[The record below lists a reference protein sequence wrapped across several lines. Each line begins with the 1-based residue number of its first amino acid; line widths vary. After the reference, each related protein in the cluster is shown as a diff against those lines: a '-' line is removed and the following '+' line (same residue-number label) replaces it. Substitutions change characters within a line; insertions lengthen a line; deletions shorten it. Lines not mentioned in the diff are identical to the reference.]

1 MIREEN
7 AFQHEQVRV
16 HEYELPGDWTVLV
29 GSTDADNDG
38 LSLRV
43 ARPEDWWFHVRGVPG
58 SHVILRARA
67 SEQPDRETLKRA
79 AAIAA
84 YHSKA
89 RNSGRVSVACTQARH
104 VTKPRGAKPGTVQIR
119 KEIIVKVVP
128 VLPVGKKGTLIL

>member
-16 HEYELPGDWTVLV
+16 HEYELPGEWTVLV

-104 VTKPRGAKPGTVQIR
+104 VTKPKGAKPGTVQIR

>member
-16 HEYELPGDWTVLV
+16 YEYELPGEWTVLV

-104 VTKPRGAKPGTVQIR
+104 VTKPKGAKPGTVQIR